1 MKSELENRFSVGF
14 EVESVL
20 ILCSVLSPRFKSLP
34 FLSEEKKAVVRDAIK
49 TRFQRDIQ
57 PSDPVAHGAESDSDS
72 QNNTQ
77 DYEPKTKCGRI
88 NQDDMSFL
96 LGEYYETDCEI
107 VSF

>member
-1 MKSELENRFSVGF
+1 MQIALLWHFFVKSDLENRFSVGF
-14 EVESVL
+14 EVESIL
-20 ILCSVLSPRFKSLP
+20 I
-34 FLSEEKKAVVRDAIK
+34 LSEEKKAVVRDAIK

-57 PSDPVAHGAESDSDS
+57 PNDPVAHGAESDLDS

-77 DYEPKTKCGRI
+77 DYEPTTKCGRI
-88 NQDDMSFL
+88 NQDDMLFL